1 MRTHPVTGEKT
12 LYCDQTYAV
21 GIDGM
26 TEAEAEPLLRFL
38 VEHITQ
44 PALTC
49 RLRWVPKTLT
59 IWDNRLCLHQAFN
72 DDDGNRREMYRTT
85 IAGKAP
91 A

>member
-1 MRTHPVTGEKT
+1 MH
-12 LYCDQTYAV
+12 
-21 GIDGM
+21 
-26 TEAEAEPLLRFL
+26 AEARSLAAR
-38 VEHITQ
+38 TTGRAQ

-59 IWDNRLCLHQAFN
+59 MWDNRLCLDQAFN
-72 DDDGNRREMYRTT
+72 DDDGNRCEMHRTT